1 MYKKLGGL
9 KMTEKELEKEIQKAR
24 EVLEIE
30 WTIFMFIE
38 NELLF

>member
-24 EVLEIE
+24 EVLGIE
-30 WTIFMFIE
+30 
-38 NELLF
+38 